1 MKGTILIVDDD
12 PISRKILKKYFS
24 DFFECVEAK
33 DGKEALDIIFSGVFD
48 IDLMLLDLVMPEYD
62 GFSVMWKL
70 KKEKR
75 NNFPTIVITST
86 HDLNS
91 QLKAFEL
98 GVSDFINKPFDKNVV
113 YERVMSVFNDYK
125 RDIAF
130 PVNKK
135 MKHNFSI
142 GDFPK
147 KYKKEVAIDLINS
160 ELEVMGANIGI
171 LFLFELEGF
180 DKIRDE
186 YGPLISNHIIKLVSD
201 VIINNYRSSDIV
213 GMIADNKIIVYTK
226 NDISDDNIRKKVDK
240 IMNAISADSIIAAPA
255 KLKINLYT
263 SKADNDTGDYN
274 KLYSSL
280 TIGL

>member
-24 DFFECVEAK
+24 DYFECVEAK
-33 DGKEALDIIFSGVFD
+33 DGKEALDVISSGVFD

-70 KKEKR
+70 KKEKK

-98 GVSDFINKPFDKNVV
+98 GVSDFINKPFNKDVV

-125 RDIAF
+125 RDITLS
-130 PVNKK
+130 VNKK

-147 KYKKEVAIDLINS
+147 KYSKEIAIDLINS
-160 ELEVMGANIGI
+160 ELEVLGPNIGI

-180 DKIRDE
+180 DKIKKE
-186 YGPLISNHIIKLVSD
+186 YGPLISNHIIKLVTD
-201 VIINNYRSSDIV
+201 VVINNYRSSDIV
-213 GMIADNKIIVYTK
+213 GTVAENKIIVYAK
-226 NDISDDNIRKKVDK
+226 NDISDDNIRKKIDR
-240 IMNAISADSIIAAPA
+240 IMNAISSDSIIASPA
-255 KLKINLYT
+255 SLQINLYT
-263 SKADNDTGDYN
+263 AKADNTTGDFDRLYN
-274 KLYSSL
+274 SL
-280 TIGL
+280 IIEN